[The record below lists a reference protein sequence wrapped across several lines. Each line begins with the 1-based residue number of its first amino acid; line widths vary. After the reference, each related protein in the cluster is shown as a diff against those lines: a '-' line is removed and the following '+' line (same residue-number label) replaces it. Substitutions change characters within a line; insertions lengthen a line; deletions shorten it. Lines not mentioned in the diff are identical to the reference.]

1 MIGSSHSCTTTAASR
16 QRATCASLRSK
27 GERICRR
34 FFALLSVLILPGG
47 TPLAASP
54 GTVSGRVVD
63 AETGAPLAGANLS
76 FSPTLGTV
84 CNGQGRFRLP
94 VPPDT
99 YALAV
104 TMIGYEEVRKELRV
118 SEEGLE
124 GLVFRLRAQALPME
138 ETIVERPQF
147 RLPRFTDVTAAA
159 GLRFEH
165 FYGEGPL
172 ESILESS
179 GAGVCFC
186 DYDGDSYAD
195 IYLVSGAPLEEG
207 EEPLPTNALYRNE
220 GDGTFIDLTAV
231 SGAGDR
237 GYGMG
242 CVGADYDNDGDV
254 DLYVTNYGPNALY
267 RNEGDGTFTD
277 VGTQAGVANP
287 LWSVC
292 AVWLDYDNDGL
303 LDLFVGNYLQLDPE
317 RIPARSLVSLHEGY
331 RNYPGPRDYQAQAD
345 VLYRNE
351 GDGTFTDISE
361 QVGLNPQLG
370 KAMGCSCSD
379 YDGDGDM
386 DLFIGN
392 DRTPNQLYRN
402 DRGVFSEVA
411 LWASVAYDEA
421 GQESGAMAVDFGDYD
436 NDGRIDLF
444 VTNFSF
450 EYNSL
455 YRNLGDDEFAD
466 ITVQAGLAIPSFRYV
481 GWGTGF
487 FDYDNDGYLDIFV
500 ANGDVHEDMDIFSES
515 VTFKQPN
522 QLFHNEGNGSFAD
535 VSAASGPHFFESQVG
550 RGVAF
555 ADYDNDGDVDVLVLN
570 AGDTVNLL
578 RNDGGNRENW
588 LAISLV
594 GETCNRSAVGARVEV
609 EAGSLHMAREVRSGA
624 SYLSQNDLRLSF
636 GLGGNDRVERIR
648 IRWPG
653 GQQDTLSDIS
663 ANRLL
668 IITEGKGYR
677 EQPLSVVSR

>member
-1 MIGSSHSCTTTAASR
+1 MAVSWRRAA
-16 QRATCASLRSK
+16 CASLRNRR
-27 GERICRR
+27 GRACRC
-34 FFALLSVLILPGG
+34 FLALLTVLVLSGG
-47 TPLAASP
+47 APVAASP

-76 FSPTLGTV
+76 FAARLGTV
-84 CNGQGRFRLP
+84 CNEQGRFQLS
-94 VPPDT
+94 VPPGT
-99 YALAV
+99 YKLAV
-104 TMIGYEEVRKELRV
+104 TMVGYEGVREELRV
-118 SEEGLE
+118 SEAGLE
-124 GLVFRLRAQALPME
+124 GLIFRLRAQALPMG
-138 ETIVERPQF
+138 ETVVERSQF
-147 RLPRFTDVTAAA
+147 RLPRFVDVTAEA
-159 GLRFEH
+159 GLHFEH

-195 IYLVSGAPLEEG
+195 IYLVNGTLLEGG
-207 EEPLPTNALYRNE
+207 EEPLPTNALYRNG
-220 GDGTFIDLTAV
+220 GDGTFTDLTAA
-231 SGAGDR
+231 SGTGDS

-242 CVGADYDNDGDV
+242 CAGADYDNDGDV

-277 VGTQAGVANP
+277 VGEQAGVANP

-292 AVWLDYDNDGL
+292 AVWLDYDSDGL
-303 LDLFVGNYLQLDPE
+303 LDLFVGNYLELEFE

-351 GDGTFTDISE
+351 GDGTFADVSE
-361 QVGLNPQLG
+361 QMGLNVRPG

-386 DLFIGN
+386 DLFVGN

-402 DRGVFSEVA
+402 DGSVFSEVA
-411 LWASVAYDEA
+411 LWAGVAYDEA
-421 GQESGAMAVDFGDYD
+421 GHESGAMAVDFGDYD
-436 NDGRIDLF
+436 NDGRFDLF

-455 YRNLGDDEFAD
+455 YRNLENDEFAD
-466 ITVQAGLAIPSFRYV
+466 VTVQAGLAVPSFRYV

-500 ANGDVHEDMDIFSES
+500 ANGEVHEDMDIFSES
-515 VTFKQPN
+515 VTFEQPN
-522 QLFHNEGNGSFAD
+522 QLFHNEGNGIFAD
-535 VSAASGPHFFESQVG
+535 VSASSGPHFLESQVG
-550 RGVAF
+550 RGAAF
-555 ADYDNDGDVDVLVLN
+555 ADYDNDGDVDILVLN
-570 AGDTVNLL
+570 AGDAVNLL
-578 RNDGGNRENW
+578 RNEGGSRENW
-588 LAISLV
+588 LAVSLV
-594 GETCNRSAVGARVEV
+594 GEVSNRSGVGTRVEV
-609 EAGSLHMAREVRSGA
+609 EAGSLHMVREVRSGA
-624 SYLSQNDLRLSF
+624 SYLSQSDLRLSF
-636 GLGGNDRVERIR
+636 GLSGNDRAESIR
-648 IRWPG
+648 IRWPSG
-653 GQQDTLSDIS
+653 RRDTLVDVA
-663 ANRLL
+663 ANHLL
-668 IITEGKGYR
+668 VITEGKGYR